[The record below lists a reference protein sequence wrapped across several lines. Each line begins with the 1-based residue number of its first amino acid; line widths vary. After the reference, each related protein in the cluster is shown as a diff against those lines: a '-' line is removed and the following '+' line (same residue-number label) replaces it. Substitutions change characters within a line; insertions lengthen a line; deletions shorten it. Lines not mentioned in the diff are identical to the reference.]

1 MSRTIEE
8 LRAIGERA
16 EATLIRVYELY
27 SMGDPP
33 ILTPGIVEAVLEA
46 AEAAVLEAEA
56 EAEAE
61 PPYNPWQ
68 YNDPNNVRV
77 VPLAAPQPQSKI
89 VLAPSDDLESAVIA
103 RLRELATD
111 GIMPT
116 QRFFDARRGDLPNA
130 ALLYENWGRRHW
142 AEWAELAGLAYAG
155 PRNSGRR
162 KARKTEAPTP
172 EATFRS
178 GEINGAAA
186 PDYPVTHYIEA
197 DGSVHWSRD

>member
-1 MSRTIEE
+1 MCS
-8 LRAIGERA
+8 
-16 EATLIRVYELY
+16 
-27 SMGDPP
+27 
-33 ILTPGIVEAVLEA
+33 
-46 AEAAVLEAEA
+46 
-56 EAEAE
+56 
-61 PPYNPWQ
+61 
-68 YNDPNNVRV
+68 
-77 VPLAAPQPQSKI
+77 
-89 VLAPSDDLESAVIA
+89 SDL
-103 RLRELATD
+103 
-111 GIMPT
+111 
-116 QRFFDARRGDLPNA
+116 A

-178 GEINGAAA
+178 GESNGAAA

>member
-103 RLRELATD
+103 RLRELAED

-116 QRFFDARRGDLPNA
+116 QAEWNAKRGDLPNA
-130 ALLYENWGRRHW
+130 ALLYENWDGRKW
-142 AEWAELAGLAYAG
+142 AEWAELAGLVYAG
-155 PRNSGRR
+155 PRGSGKR
-162 KARKTEAPTP
+162 KARKTEAPAPTP
-172 EATFRS
+172 EAAFRGAQVS
-178 GEINGAAA
+178 DNVARYAVNGAPA
-186 PDYPVTHYIEA
+186 
-197 DGSVHWSRD
+197 RD